1 MRIIKPK
8 YWDKKNSLISFFLI
22 PFSIFFQILVFLKS
36 KFTKEYIFSIP
47 VICVGNIYVGG
58 TGKTP
63 LSIKIAKI
71 LKKLN
76 KKVAIIKKS
85 YREHD
90 DEFKLINSNKVKLF
104 KNTSRVLAINEA
116 IDSKF
121 DCVIMDDGFQDR
133 SIKTNLNIIC
143 FAERQLF
150 GNGMTLPSGPLRE
163 PLTSIKKSQ
172 IVVINGKKNS
182 EFENKIKNISSNINI
197 YYSYYLPTN
206 LINFKDHKLLAFAGI
221 GNPENFFSL
230 LKENNLNVVKKMP
243 FPDHYN
249 YSINELNEIVNFSLK
264 NNLKIITTEKDFF
277 RIKHFQIAQIKCLNV
292 ELKILNSEVWIIY
305 FNQLSNNH

>member
-230 LKENNLNVVKKMP
+230 LKENNLKVEKKMP

-292 ELKILNSEVWIIY
+292 ELKILNSEVFEKDVIKY
-305 FNQLSNNH
+305 L

>member
-182 EFENKIKNISSNINI
+182 EVENKIKNISSNINI

-292 ELKILNSEVWIIY
+292 ELKILNSEVFEKDVIKY
-305 FNQLSNNH
+305 L

>member
-36 KFTKEYIFSIP
+36 KFTQEYIFSIP

-90 DEFKLINSNKVKLF
+90 DEFKLININKVKLF

-230 LKENNLNVVKKMP
+230 LKENNLKVEKKMP

-264 NNLKIITTEKDFF
+264 NNLKIITTEKDLL
-277 RIKHFQIAQIKCLNV
+277 RIKHFQIPQIKCLNV
-292 ELKILNSEVWIIY
+292 ELKILNSEVFEKDVIKY
-305 FNQLSNNH
+305 L

>member
-292 ELKILNSEVWIIY
+292 ELKILNSEVFEKDVIKY
-305 FNQLSNNH
+305 L

>member
-90 DEFKLINSNKVKLF
+90 DEFKLININKVKLF

-292 ELKILNSEVWIIY
+292 ELKILNSEVFEKDVIKY
-305 FNQLSNNH
+305 L

>member
-1 MRIIKPK
+1 
-8 YWDKKNSLISFFLI
+8 
-22 PFSIFFQILVFLKS
+22 
-36 KFTKEYIFSIP
+36 
-47 VICVGNIYVGG
+47 
-58 TGKTP
+58 
-63 LSIKIAKI
+63 
-71 LKKLN
+71 
-76 KKVAIIKKS
+76 
-85 YREHD
+85 
-90 DEFKLINSNKVKLF
+90 
-104 KNTSRVLAINEA
+104 
-116 IDSKF
+116 
-121 DCVIMDDGFQDR
+121 
-133 SIKTNLNIIC
+133 
-143 FAERQLF
+143 
-150 GNGMTLPSGPLRE
+150 LRE

-292 ELKILNSEVWIIY
+292 ELKILNSEVFEKDVIKY
-305 FNQLSNNH
+305 L